1 VDGRADP
8 SCQAAR
14 DLIEGTQ
21 ALKIKA
27 VLFDL
32 DGVLADYHRDG
43 RIARMAASAG
53 VSAETMQYA
62 VYGSGIELAA
72 DSGIGY
78 DPDTYLAAIS
88 RLAGAEVTREAWI
101 AARHEVTLLRPW
113 MLELAANLV
122 RDGVAVA
129 MLTNNT
135 LMFGESVRRVAP
147 GLFPLFDKTAWTSA
161 QFGSRK
167 PFTEVY
173 ERCLEYWGK
182 EPATTL
188 FIDDA
193 EENVIGAEKAGLIAH
208 WYRDRAEFTA
218 AMDLLGIAVP

>member
-1 VDGRADP
+1 
-8 SCQAAR
+8 
-14 DLIEGTQ
+14 
-21 ALKIKA
+21 LKIKA

-32 DGVLADYHRDG
+32 DGVLADYDRDG

-72 DSGIGY
+72 DSGTGY

-113 MLELAANLV
+113 MLELAARLV
-122 RDGVAVA
+122 RNDVAVA

-135 LMFGESVRRVAP
+135 LMFGESVRRVVP
-147 GLFPLFDKTAWTSA
+147 SMFPLFEHTAWTSA
-161 QFGSRK
+161 QFGTRK
-167 PFTEVY
+167 PFTDVY
-173 ERCLEYWGK
+173 ERCLAHWGK
-182 EPATTL
+182 EPSTTL
-188 FIDDA
+188 FVDDL

-208 WYRDRAEFTA
+208 WYRDRAGFTA
-218 AMDLLGIAVP
+218 AMAALGIEVP

>member
-1 VDGRADP
+1 M
-8 SCQAAR
+8 
-14 DLIEGTQ
+14 
-21 ALKIKA
+21 KIKA

-167 PFTEVY
+167 PFAEVY

-208 WYRDRAEFTA
+208 WYRDRAGFTA